1 MVDRALERD
10 HAAASAEFLA
20 QFRNDLEAFVSY
32 EVVTGLCRRLLRAG
46 TGWSCRYGAFVD
58 PSGGSADAFTMA
70 IGHRAGDRIVIDATR
85 ETKPPFSPEAV
96 IDDFAALLR
105 MYRVHKVR
113 GDRYAGEF
121 PRELFRKKGISYE
134 CSEKAKSDLYRDL
147 LPLLN
152 SGRIVLPKNERLV
165 NQLCGL
171 ERRTARSARTRST
184 TVPEVTTISATAWR
198 VLPTSSASARR
209 CTFPPQCLS
218 VPRCVRHLPPTP
230 AHV

>member
-1 MVDRALERD
+1 MKGCVGDYFEQAP
-10 HAAASAEFLA
+10 
-20 QFRNDLEAFVSY
+20 
-32 EVVTGLCRRLLRAG
+32 AG
-46 TGWSCRYGAFVD
+46 CRYGAFVD

-70 IGHRAGDRIVIDATR
+70 IGHRDGDRIVIDATR

-171 ERRTARSARTRST
+171 ERRTARSGKDSIDHGPGSHDDLCNSVAGVADVIGLRAPMVVSQEMLARAAMPSLSNSRSRL
-184 TVPEVTTISATAWR
+184 TALSPR
-198 VLPTSSASARR
+198 AGARR
-209 CTFPPQCLS
+209 PMKVFL
-218 VPRCVRHLPPTP
+218 
-230 AHV
+230 

>member
-1 MVDRALERD
+1 
-10 HAAASAEFLA
+10 
-20 QFRNDLEAFVSY
+20 
-32 EVVTGLCRRLLRAG
+32 G
-46 TGWSCRYGAFVD
+46 CRYGAFVD

-70 IGHRAGDRIVIDATR
+70 IGHRDGDRIVIDATR

-171 ERRTARSARTRST
+171 ER
-184 TVPEVTTISATAWR
+184 
-198 VLPTSSASARR
+198 
-209 CTFPPQCLS
+209 
-218 VPRCVRHLPPTP
+218 
-230 AHV
+230 